1 MRAMANDR
9 IAHDAFY
16 RFVRVDDVDATA
28 RALRELTQGLTGSV
42 WVAPD
47 GINGSVAGPASAL
60 DTFRTRLTSDPRLGG
75 RLAGLSF
82 RRSAAVTPPFQ
93 RMRVHCRSEIVPLGV
108 DDVDAVGH
116 RRAVASPAQW
126 RELLDDPGVVVIDN
140 RNRFEVRLGRFRNA
154 VDPGVDHFREL
165 PAYLDA
171 QLPRWQAEGKRV
183 AMYCTGGIRCE
194 KTSAWLAQRGV
205 TVLELDGGILNYFE
219 QMPDAARDWI
229 GECFVFDNRVALDSR
244 LSETETTAAQVYGG
258 DARDA
263 WRLERARRLEAH
275 DEPESTD
282 SATAVRANRPSKT
295 LRRGVPSSPLPTR
308 DGVGPSVVAL
318 PPGAWRTVGEFLSDR
333 FPDVAPTEWKRRM
346 ERGEVVDQHGC
357 AVSLMDAYRVSSRL
371 HYYRHIDDEPP
382 SAEPE
387 VLVFQDDRL
396 VVADKPPFMPVTP
409 GGQHLHETLLVRLK
423 RRTGI
428 DTLAPVHRLDRETS
442 GLVVFT
448 VQPSTRGVYQA
459 LFANRQVSK
468 IYEAW
473 APWRADLTFPMQRR
487 SRIVQDEHFLRMR
500 EEAGE
505 PNSDTLIE
513 VLAVHGDWARYRLQP
528 TTGRTHQLRVHCGA
542 LGMPIAGDRMYP
554 TLLPARTDDPTQPL
568 QLLARSLTFVDPITG
583 EPRQFESTRSLSP
596 TPPTSAKPAT
606 RSTTPRG

>member
-1 MRAMANDR
+1 MVNDP

-28 RALRELTQGLTGSV
+28 RTLHDLAQGLTGSV

-47 GINGSVAGPASAL
+47 GINGSVAGPATAL
-60 DTFRTRLTSDPRLGG
+60 DTFRTGLTSDPRLGG

-82 RRSAAVTPPFQ
+82 RRSAAVTPPFR
-93 RMRVHCRSEIVPLGV
+93 RMRVHCRSEIVPLGL
-108 DDVDAVGH
+108 DGVDAVGH
-116 RRAVASPAQW
+116 RRAVASPSQW

-154 VDPGVDHFREL
+154 VDPCVDHFREL

-171 QLPRWQAEGKRV
+171 RLPLWQAEGKRV

-229 GECFVFDNRVALDSR
+229 GECFVFDNRVALDAR
-244 LSETETTAAQVYGG
+244 LNETPTTAAQVYGS

-275 DEPESTD
+275 EEPES
-282 SATAVRANRPSKT
+282 SEPVAPAREHAPSQRP
-295 LRRGVPSSPLPTR
+295 RRGVRPSPLPTR

-333 FPDVAPTEWKRRM
+333 FPAVAPGEWQRRM
-346 ERGEVVDQHGC
+346 ERGEVVDERGRG
-357 AVSLMDAYRVSSRL
+357 VLSTDPYRVSRRL
-371 HYYRHIDDEPP
+371 HYYRSIDDEPP

-448 VQPSTRGVYQA
+448 VQPSDRGVYQA
-459 LFANRQVSK
+459 LFAHRRVTK
-468 IYEAW
+468 TYEAW
-473 APWRADLTFPMQRR
+473 APWRADLTFPMRRR

-500 EEAGE
+500 EDAGE
-505 PNSDTLIE
+505 ANSDTLIE
-513 VLAVHGDWARYRLQP
+513 VLEVRGAWARYRLQP
-528 TTGRTHQLRVHCGA
+528 TTGRTHQLRVHCAA

-554 TLLPARTDDPTQPL
+554 TLLPAGTDDLARPL
-568 QLLARSLTFVDPITG
+568 QLLAKSLNFVDPITD
-583 EPRQFESTRSLSP
+583 EARQFESTRSLSP
-596 TPPTSAKPAT
+596 TPPAPAASATPP
-606 RSTTPRG
+606 TTPLS